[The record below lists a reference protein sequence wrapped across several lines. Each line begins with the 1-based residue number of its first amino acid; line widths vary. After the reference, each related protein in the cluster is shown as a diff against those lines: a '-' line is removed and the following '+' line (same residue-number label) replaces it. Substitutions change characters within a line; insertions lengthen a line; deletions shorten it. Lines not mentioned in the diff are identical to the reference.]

1 MRSIIIIAGLFVAL
15 AGVFARYADQ
25 VMSARPAGAAPT
37 AMVAAPTPSPAGGR
51 TVVIPRDSRGH
62 FQVNG
67 RVDGKQMGFLV
78 DTGASVIALTASD
91 ARRLG
96 LRPAQREFTAEVKTA
111 NGTVRAAPTQLD
123 RVDIDDVTVRNVAA
137 LIMPDEVL
145 GENLLG
151 LSFLSRLRRFEYT
164 NGKLVLEQ

>member
-1 MRSIIIIAGLFVAL
+1 MRQIIVVAGLLLIF
-15 AGVFARYADQ
+15 AGVFARFADK
-25 VMSARPAGAAPT
+25 ALTEHPAPT
-37 AMVAAPTPSPAGGR
+37 AMVATPEPAVPAGGR

-62 FQVNG
+62 FQVNA
-67 RVDGKQMGFLV
+67 RVDGKQMGFMV
-78 DTGASVIALTASD
+78 DTGASVIALTAAD

-96 LRPAQREFTAEVKTA
+96 LRPSQREFTAAVQTA

-123 RVDIDDVTVRNVAA
+123 RVEIDGVTVRNVAA

-151 LSFLSRLRRFEYT
+151 LSFLSKLRRFEYS
-164 NGKLVLEQ
+164 NGKLILEQ

>member
-1 MRSIIIIAGLFVAL
+1 MRSLLIIAGLFLAL
-15 AGVFARYADQ
+15 GGVFARYADQ
-25 VMSARPAGAAPT
+25 AMTAHSAAAPS
-37 AMVAAPTPSPAGGR
+37 AMVATSGSSSAGGR
-51 TVVIPRDSRGH
+51 TVIIPRDERGH

-67 RVDGKQMGFLV
+67 RVEGKRMSFLV
-78 DTGASVIALTASD
+78 DTGASVIALTAAD
-91 ARRLG
+91 ARKLG
-96 LRPAQREFTAEVKTA
+96 LRPSPREFTAEVKTA
-111 NGTVRAAPTQLD
+111 NGTVRAAPAQLD

-151 LSFLSRLRRFEYT
+151 LSFLSKLRRFEYA